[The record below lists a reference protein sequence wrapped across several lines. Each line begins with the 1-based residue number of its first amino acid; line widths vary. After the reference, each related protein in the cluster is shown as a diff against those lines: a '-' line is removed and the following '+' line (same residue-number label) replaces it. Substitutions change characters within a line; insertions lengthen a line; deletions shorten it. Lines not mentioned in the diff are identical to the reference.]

1 MEELL
6 QRIIEACAAYYLEE
20 LDDAGFQKVIDEIPA
35 KVWQD
40 KDDALEIVKEL
51 VENEDLYEVSLKKQK
66 LFSEFVC
73 SLLPQSVREKTDYVL
88 GIAQIIAEFMGT
100 FDEGLSSGDLE
111 KVFSS
116 MPHTPWEDEAFA
128 TAAANMVIDRAYSM
142 YDLNCISDVIPE
154 SVWKN
159 EDELVWVVRRLYN
172 EDERNMAHLSLFPR
186 KSWESAK
193 VILEILSCLQAA
205 IENDRAWGTVYCNFR
220 GDDESYLDMFLE
232 HVPDKFKPDKDFVLD
247 VLGYNYFSDSFTPL
261 FDWVAPQLWSD
272 KEFVIEALEKDCG
285 AVLYVPDA
293 LAADEEFRTF
303 IDENVELEWVE
314 RECPQ
319 NKIPR
324 WIKDILDNSL

>member
-51 VENEDLYEVSLKKQK
+51 VENEDLYEVSLKKRK
-66 LFSEFVC
+66 LFAEFVC
-73 SLLPQSVREKTDYVL
+73 SLLPQSVREKTDYIL

-116 MPHTPWEDEAFA
+116 MPHTPWENEAFA
-128 TAAANMVIDRAYSM
+128 IAAANMVIDHAYSM

-186 KSWESAK
+186 KSWESKK
-193 VILEILSCLQAA
+193 VIFEILSCLQSAL
-205 IENDRAWGTVYCNFR
+205 ENDRAWGTVYCNFR
-220 GDDESYLDMFLE
+220 GDNESYFDGFLYYL
-232 HVPDKFKPDKDFVLD
+232 PDKFKSDKDFILE
-247 VLGYNYFSDSFTPL
+247 LLRYEYF
-261 FDWVAPQLWSD
+261 FDGFSQVYDWIDQNLWLD
-272 KEFVIEALEKDCG
+272 KEFVLNVLEMDTS
-285 AVLYVPDA
+285 AVMKVPDQ
-293 LAADEEFRTF
+293 LAADEEFRVYVEEN
-303 IDENVELEWVE
+303 IDLEDIVQSVLE
-314 RECPQ
+314 EKLPQ
-319 NKIPR
+319 
-324 WIKDILDNSL
+324 WIKDWIK